1 MTPLH
6 FLLQPHSTQEGGGV
20 GLDLV
25 VPLFAETSPKFRI
38 LLVVTGLA
46 SLNPKAKD
54 FDTAFLQISDVLLKD
69 C

>member
-6 FLLQPHSTQEGGGV
+6 CLLEPHSRQEGGGV

-25 VPLFAETSPKFRI
+25 VPLFAETIPKFQI

-46 SLNPKAKD
+46 SLNPS
-54 FDTAFLQISDVLLKD
+54 T
-69 C
+69 